1 VAARTAAAA
10 DRGRRF
16 AGRRRED
23 DGQVAT
29 AVMVVVTVAVVA
41 VTGLGVLRLGA
52 AVDERGQAQTAADAA
67 ALGGA
72 EAVRE
77 GLPALFAAVRSAQD
91 LDGVADA
98 LTCGVGQE
106 AAVEL
111 AAANGAEVTSYC
123 YDSSAD
129 RVEVEV
135 ANRATGDAATGTATA
150 TAAAGL
156 GLLIDDCTR
165 APDPSA
171 TASPGPEPGAEPD
184 PEAEPD
190 PAAGPEPSQPAEITL
205 TCGDVTVEFEPAD
218 GGGLR
223 LATPPEELAEQL
235 EDAFEPRLVE

>member
-1 VAARTAAAA
+1 MAARTAAAA

-77 GLPALFAAVRSAQD
+77 GLPALFAGVRSIED
-91 LDGVADA
+91 LEGVGDA
-98 LTCGVGQE
+98 LTCGTGQE
-106 AAVEL
+106 GAVGL
-111 AAANGAEVTSYC
+111 ATANGAEVTSYC
-123 YDSSAD
+123 YDSFTD

-135 ANRATGDAATGTATA
+135 VNRTTGDAATGAATA
-150 TAAAGL
+150 TAVAGL

-165 APDPSA
+165 TPDPSA
-171 TASPGPEPGAEPD
+171 TPSGEPEPPDPGPEPSEP
-184 PEAEPD
+184 
-190 PAAGPEPSQPAEITL
+190 AGSSAVTL
-205 TCGDVTVEFEPAD
+205 TCGDLTVEFEPAD
-218 GGGLR
+218 DGGLR
-223 LATPPEELAEQL
+223 LATPPEELAERL